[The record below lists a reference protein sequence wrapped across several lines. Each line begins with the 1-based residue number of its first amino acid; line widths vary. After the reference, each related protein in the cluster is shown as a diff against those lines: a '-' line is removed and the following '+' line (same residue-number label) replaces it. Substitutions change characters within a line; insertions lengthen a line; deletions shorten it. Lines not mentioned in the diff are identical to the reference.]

1 MSNSKSKHCKLKV
14 CECEKEGLVY
24 RSRAALCS
32 YWDVPATDFGNM
44 IGPIGWLESPHGA
57 FRANPDFHLSLP
69 PKSLAWSIPVFL
81 GTDKQNDM
89 HRAQEVIAAATK
101 D

>member
-24 RSRAALCS
+24 RSRAAFCS

-44 IGPIGWLESPHGA
+44 IGPIGWLEPPHGH
-57 FRANPDFHLSLP
+57 FKRNPDFHLSLP